1 MVGTR
6 GPVPVPVQANG
17 TDLTLD
23 ILERLENTDPLHTE
37 DAYPEV
43 PQAQLKAALD
53 RLASRA
59 MLEYDTNDAER
70 VVLTAE
76 GQQIADEGSHEYK
89 VWEAV
94 KAAGKLGVK
103 DPSLATPNA
112 KVGLGN
118 AMKLKWVKKDGDALV
133 SLQES
138 VRDQTREVLQFAAQA
153 GSFPDAKQQKE
164 FQKRKLVTTKKVITY
179 SVRKGPRWAKEIP
192 VEVTDLT
199 AEMIEDGSWKTA
211 TFKPYNFKALG
222 ANQNAGTLHPL
233 NKVREEFR
241 KIFFNWDFIE
251 MPTARFVDTGFWNF
265 DALFVPQQH
274 PARDLQDTFY
284 VSDPA
289 ESGLPGPDPIAD
301 AALNKMEADSR
312 LFATGTSEEAKPL
325 DYKKYS
331 EDVRAVHQEGKFGSI
346 GYRAPYA
353 ESETTR
359 LVLRTHTTAV
369 STYCLHRLAANPRPA
384 RYFSIDRVF
393 RNETVDATHLAEFHQ
408 IEGVI
413 ADYGL
418 TLGGLQAFLG
428 KFFEQ
433 LGITNLRFKPA
444 YNPYTEPSME
454 VFGFHRG
461 LNKWVEIGNSGMF
474 RPEMLLPMGLPEDL
488 RVYGFGLSLERPT
501 MIKYGVSNIRE
512 LLGHKVDLGFIESN
526 PAVRLDK
533 D

>member
-23 ILERLENTDPLHTE
+23 ILEKLENTDPLHTE

-251 MPTARFVDTGFWNF
+251 MPTAR
-265 DALFVPQQH
+265 
-274 PARDLQDTFY
+274 
-284 VSDPA
+284 
-289 ESGLPGPDPIAD
+289 
-301 AALNKMEADSR
+301 
-312 LFATGTSEEAKPL
+312 
-325 DYKKYS
+325 
-331 EDVRAVHQEGKFGSI
+331 
-346 GYRAPYA
+346 
-353 ESETTR
+353 
-359 LVLRTHTTAV
+359 
-369 STYCLHRLAANPRPA
+369 
-384 RYFSIDRVF
+384 
-393 RNETVDATHLAEFHQ
+393 
-408 IEGVI
+408 
-413 ADYGL
+413 
-418 TLGGLQAFLG
+418 
-428 KFFEQ
+428 
-433 LGITNLRFKPA
+433 
-444 YNPYTEPSME
+444 
-454 VFGFHRG
+454 
-461 LNKWVEIGNSGMF
+461 
-474 RPEMLLPMGLPEDL
+474 
-488 RVYGFGLSLERPT
+488 
-501 MIKYGVSNIRE
+501 
-512 LLGHKVDLGFIESN
+512 
-526 PAVRLDK
+526 
-533 D
+533 